1 MVTQKA
7 QSQVEQLL
15 ARIAE
20 LEAALAREERI
31 TAALREVGVALG
43 TTLDLDQLLELILQK
58 ITDLLDADRAT
69 LYLLDEAR
77 GELVSRIAVGDAIRS
92 VRMKVGE
99 GIAGVVARTGKTIR
113 VRDAYRDKRFT
124 RKSDELPGYRT
135 QSILA
140 APMKNHLGRI
150 IGVVHVLNKKST
162 REFTPGDE
170 SLLNAFATEA
180 AVSIDNSRL
189 FLSVIQKNM
198 QLLETKEKL
207 EQSVRHLK
215 LLFDLESAMG
225 RAASQEDLI
234 REVLRESAQACEAGG
249 GAVLLADPKDDGLE
263 LSLWDADRPGDL
275 ELQAWRHPRDSL
287 LPPAGPSLGAI
298 LFRSM
303 QGAEPVRIAS
313 SPPDDAVPSSRVER
327 AVDSSTS
334 SVMAVPL
341 RDDDGV
347 PMGAMALCN
356 KTDGRSFAD
365 EDLELLRIIA
375 ANFCTAI
382 QLFRARIK
390 REREERLSTIGSL
403 LSSVVHDLKGPMAVI
418 SGLVQTMATAKNE
431 EKREEYAALML
442 KQFDSIAAMQKEVL
456 EFARGEKRVLVRRV
470 YLGKFFEELM
480 QELHGQLGGSK
491 VQLVLELSDRTTAR
505 FDQNKITRAL
515 HNLFRNA
522 IEAIGPKGGKVTLRV
537 YRRPPVDGS
546 PGRKGDLVLEVADT
560 GPGVPKEI
568 VGRLFE
574 SFVSAGKKGG
584 TGLGLAIVKKIAS
597 EHGGSVTVDSTS
609 RGTTFTMILPQDD
622 TKT

>member
-1 MVTQKA
+1 VTQKA
-7 QSQVEQLL
+7 QSQVEELL

-43 TTLDLDQLLELILQK
+43 TTLDLDQLLELILEK

-69 LYLLDEAR
+69 LYLLDEAK

-140 APMKNHLGRI
+140 APMKNHLGRT

-162 REFTPGDE
+162 HEFTPGDE

-215 LLFDLESAMG
+215 LLFDLESAMS
-225 RAASQEDLI
+225 RAASQEDLM

-249 GAVLLADPKDDGLE
+249 GAVLLANPKDEGLE
-263 LSLWDADRPGDL
+263 LSLWDANRPGDL

-287 LPPAGPSLGAI
+287 LPPAGTSLGGI
-298 LFRSM
+298 LFRAM
-303 QGAEPVRIAS
+303 QGAEPIRIAS
-313 SPPDDAVPSSRVER
+313 STPDDAPPSLR
-327 AVDSSTS
+327 AETIDSPAS

-341 RDDDGV
+341 RDDDGA

-382 QLFRARIK
+382 QLFRARIT

-418 SGLVQTMATAKNE
+418 SGLVQTMATTKTE
-431 EKREEYAALML
+431 EKRQEYAALML

-480 QELHGQLGGSK
+480 AELRGQLAGSK
-491 VQLVLELSDRTTAR
+491 VELELELADRTTAR
-505 FDQNKITRAL
+505 FDQNKISRAL
-515 HNLFRNA
+515 HNLVRNA
-522 IEAIGPKGGKVTLRV
+522 VEAIGSKEGKVTLRV
-537 YRRPPVDGS
+537 FRRPPNDGAA
-546 PGRKGDLVLEVADT
+546 GKKGDLVLEVADT

-584 TGLGLAIVKKIAS
+584 TGLGLAIVRKIAS
-597 EHGGSVTVDSTS
+597 EHGGSVSVDSTN
-609 RGTTFTMILPQDD
+609 RGTTFTMVLPQDD
-622 TKT
+622 PKT